1 MKTRTIRVRLDEQGH
16 LALPPGLI
24 ERFAFVDGAAVRV
37 EERGE
42 AITIGRTTASLARVY
57 PRR

>member
-16 LALPPGLI
+16 LALPPEMV
-24 ERFAFVDGAAVRV
+24 ERFGFVDGAAVRV
-37 EERGE
+37 EERGD
-42 AITIGRTTASLARVY
+42 AIAFGRSSGSLARVY

>member
-16 LALPPGLI
+16 LALPPEMV
-24 ERFAFVDGAAVRV
+24 ERFGFVDGAAVRV

-42 AITIGRTTASLARVY
+42 AITVGRTTASLARVY